1 MVSHLLFADDMLV
14 FCKGYEKL
22 AKGVNDASQKL
33 EQYTGLAINKQKS
46 KVFLSKGCKVK
57 DEIAA
62 ILGVPIGCLPLKY
75 LGLPLTISYPKARHF
90 LHLLTR

>member
-46 KVFLSKGCKVK
+46 KVFLSKGCMKLLLSWV
-57 DEIAA
+57 
-62 ILGVPIGCLPLKY
+62 Y
-75 LGLPLTISYPKARHF
+75 LLVVF
-90 LHLLTR
+90 L